1 MDDEIANSFSIA
13 QAWIKKNTNRNPFT
27 KLKKHIIETGACT
40 ECGACV
46 SNCPVDALTGMHK
59 EGKYIPELTG
69 KCIACGI
76 CYDVCPKTASSQ
88 NDLLGDIRSAW
99 KVKATEEYPRRQ
111 NGGAVTAVLSY
122 MLEHEAVDGA
132 VIACQDPD
140 KPWYPKP
147 KIATKKPEITD
158 CAGTVYTHSPIVE
171 GVMEGFRS
179 GLSALAVVG
188 TSCNLDAIANMENNP
203 AGVLNID
210 LKHSLFKIGLFC
222 MESFNYSKLKE
233 FLEEDGVS
241 IEDVEKFSI
250 EKGKLI
256 VTTSEETKK
265 WPISKL
271 SASAA
276 SSCPY
281 CRDLTAK
288 NGDISCGNI
297 GTDSDW
303 TTVLV
308 RTIQGEHMLQAAI
321 EAEYIQAEELSSKGL
336 RILERIA
343 RMKFN
348 RLYDLESTH

>member
-1 MDDEIANSFSIA
+1 MDDKLANSLSIA

-27 KLKKHIIETGACT
+27 KLKEHIIDTGTCT

-46 SNCPVDALTGMHK
+46 SNCPVDALTGQYK
-59 EGKYIPELTG
+59 EGKYVPKLTG

-76 CYDVCPKTASSQ
+76 CYDVCPRTASSQ
-88 NDLLGDIRSAW
+88 HHLLGSIRSAW
-99 KVKATEEYPRRQ
+99 RVKATEEYPRSQ
-111 NGGAVTAVLSY
+111 NGGAVTALLCYVLEK
-122 MLEHEAVDGA
+122 MVVDGT
-132 VIACQDPD
+132 VVACQDPD
-140 KPWYPKP
+140 KPWHPVP
-147 KIATKKPEITD
+147 KIRENKEEVIN
-158 CAGTVYTHSPIVE
+158 CAGTIYTHTPIVE
-171 GVMEGFRS
+171 GVMEGFRK

-188 TSCNLDAIANMENNP
+188 TSCNLDAITNMQNNP

-210 LKHSLFKIGLFC
+210 LKHSVFKIGLFC
-222 MESFNYSKLKE
+222 MESFNYEKMKE
-233 FLEEDGVS
+233 FLKKDDIS

-256 VTTSEETKK
+256 VDTSEVTKK
-265 WPISKL
+265 WPISNL
-271 SASAA
+271 AETAA
-276 SSCPY
+276 SSCSY

-288 NGDISCGNI
+288 NADISCGNL

-308 RTIQGEHMLQAAI
+308 RTIEGEHIFQAAI
-321 EAEYIQAEELSSKGL
+321 EAGYLEAEDLSSKGL

-348 RLYDLESTH
+348 RLYSLQSTH